1 MTDPSLLEKIK
12 QLVHASLRP
21 LPPRYGDGRYN
32 SDVSP
37 ETIKTGI
44 IKDLASQA
52 TRIPEDIDIVVDAIA
67 VLYRNGLIDDS
78 KFFVSLCLSC
88 CLLFQMEKIIQF
100 LASLPS
106 TSAIQAKIT
115 DGLVSNLW
123 NVLLHPPLSYVGDL
137 HQYRSAD
144 GSYNVSYFLFVYLFQ
159 NIMYPHLGKAGTE
172 YAKSVKPQLA
182 QHGAAPDP
190 GILFDGIYETN

>member
-1 MTDPSLLEKIK
+1 MVDPSLLEKLA

-52 TRIPEDIDIVVDAIA
+52 TRIPEDIDIYSQSIA
-67 VLYRNGLIDDS
+67 FSTEMDYRMTRNSLYHSYL
-78 KFFVSLCLSC
+78 FY

-100 LASLPS
+100 VSSLPS
-106 TSAIQAKIT
+106 TSSIQVKIT
-115 DGLVSNLW
+115 DGLITNLW

-137 HQYRSAD
+137 HQYRAAD
-144 GSYNVSYFLFVYLFQ
+144 GSYNVSH
-159 NIMYPHLGKAGTE
+159 PS
-172 YAKSVKPQLA
+172 SVLISEHHVSSSWQSR
-182 QHGAAPDP
+182 H
-190 GILFDGIYETN
+190 